1 MVYGGTMKKKKL
13 IPYRWLPAS
22 WGLAGKTRA
31 IAEAEYYYD
40 GNDLEDKL
48 AEINAETNEDA
59 DIAKLDLKL
68 KREEISQTAYDKKIA
83 DIRKEPYINVLKM
96 GINPVNAQAGYIELD
111 WNDEFVK
118 MLQENGYEGRSDE
131 DIVNKWFNGVCRTI
145 LANEVADQD
154 YGLEQSDRSASARPD
169 VERRNNSQ
177 K

>member
-1 MVYGGTMKKKKL
+1 MKKKKL
-13 IPYRWLPAS
+13 IPFSWLPAS

-83 DIRKEPYINVLKM
+83 DIRKEQYINVLKM
-96 GINPVNAQAGYIELD
+96 GINPVNAQEGYIELD

-154 YGLEQSDRSASARPD
+154 YGLEQSDRPASARPD
-169 VERRNNSQ
+169 VERRNNS
-177 K
+177 